1 MALDYALG
9 GLLTVFLLA
18 YLTVALTRPEKF

>member
-1 MALDYALG
+1 MTLDYALG

-18 YLTVALTRPEKF
+18 YLAVALARPEKF

>member
-1 MALDYALG
+1 MTLDVVLG

-18 YLTVALTRPEKF
+18 YLAVALARPEKF

>member
-1 MALDYALG
+1 MTLDYMLG

>member
-1 MALDYALG
+1 MTLDFVLG

-18 YLTVALTRPEKF
+18 YLAVALARPEKF